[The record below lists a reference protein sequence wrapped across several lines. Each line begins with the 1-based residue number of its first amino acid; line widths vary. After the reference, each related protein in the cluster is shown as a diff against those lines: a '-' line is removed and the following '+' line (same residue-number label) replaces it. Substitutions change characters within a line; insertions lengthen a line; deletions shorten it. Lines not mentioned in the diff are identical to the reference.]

1 MNFVGH
7 EYQKKKSALSE
18 DAEEDEGT
26 VDSTDDLG
34 A

>member
-7 EYQKKKSALSE
+7 EYQKEKSTQSD

-26 VDSTDDLG
+26 IDHTDDLG